1 MIMSPKLR
9 NPCVE
14 IGIDVKS
21 KPISRLRRITDF
33 GAGTGS
39 GKGVEGCLR
48 NALVHIDS

>member
-1 MIMSPKLR
+1 MIMSSKLR

-21 KPISRLRRITDF
+21 KPISRLRRITNF
-33 GAGTGS
+33 GTGS